1 MPQRSAAS
9 GGKCRPKF
17 LIDNL
22 THMKRWNL
30 ILGALPVLFFAC
42 GGNQPEPDPVKLAAN
57 PAELE
62 FGPEGGTQT
71 LTITSG
77 IQPAVSSLD
86 GWVVINPGTPSGNNY
101 PYSVQV
107 SAYNGTLD
115 HATKIR
121 VIGDKQSLMIPV
133 LQRHPEVELNVS
145 KTSLSFGRSGGEETF
160 MVSSS
165 TQPQVTTDASW
176 LVIETGKIDKDHKT
190 TVKVQA
196 GASRK
201 TDPGAGTV
209 TVSCGSKSVSV
220 GVTQEAFVAPA
231 VAAATALT
239 AQMVFDAMGPGWN
252 MGNHMDAISNGVSGE
267 TVWGNPKCTQATM
280 DGVKAAGF
288 KAVRICTTWEGHIG
302 PAPAYRIEDKWLDRV
317 AEIVGYAER
326 AGLVAIVNT
335 HHDETYWQDIS
346 KCINNAANHEKVKD
360 EVFALWT
367 QIAERFKDKGEWLVF
382 ESFNEIQ
389 DGGWGWSDA
398 FRKNPGAQYKILNE
412 WNQTFVDAV
421 RATGGGNAT
430 RWLGIPG
437 YACNPGFTIAGL
449 VLPTDYTSANRLM
462 VAVHDYDPYDYT
474 LKDPLILQW
483 GHTAAADKRL
493 SGDNEK
499 AVVDVFDNLK
509 AAYLDKGIPVYLG
522 EMGCSRHAAE
532 DLPYQRYYMEYFCKA
547 AADHLLPMYLWDNGA
562 KGTGSEKHAY
572 IDHGT
577 GQFADDEARTL
588 VGLIVKAVTTKDPAY
603 TLQSVYDAAP

>member
-1 MPQRSAAS
+1 M
-9 GGKCRPKF
+9 
-17 LIDNL
+17 
-22 THMKRWNL
+22 
-30 ILGALPVLFFAC
+30 
-42 GGNQPEPDPVKLAAN
+42 
-57 PAELE
+57 
-62 FGPEGGTQT
+62 
-71 LTITSG
+71 TIT
-77 IQPAVSSLD
+77 
-86 GWVVINPGTPSGNNY
+86 PGAPSGNNY
-101 PYSVQV
+101 PFSVKA

-115 HATKIR
+115 HSTSIR
-121 VIGDKQSLMIPV
+121 VIGDKQSLMITV
-133 LQRHPEVELNVS
+133 LQRHPEVELTVS
-145 KTSLSFGRSGGEETF
+145 KSTLSFDRSGGEETF
-160 MVSSS
+160 TVTSS
-165 TQPQVTTDASW
+165 TQPQVTSDASW
-176 LVIETGKIDKDHKT
+176 LVIETGRIDKDHHSI
-190 TVKVQA
+190 VKVQA

-201 TDPGAGTV
+201 TEAGAGTL
-209 TVSCGSKSVSV
+209 TVSCGGKSVSV

-231 VAAATALT
+231 VAATT
-239 AQMVFDAMGPGWN
+239 PVTSQMVFDAMGPGWN
-252 MGNHMDAISNGVSGE
+252 MGNHMDAINNGVSGE

-280 DGVKAAGF
+280 DGIRAAGF

-389 DGGWGWSDA
+389 DGGWGWSEA

-421 RATGGGNAT
+421 RATGGENAT

-474 LKDPLILQW
+474 LKDPLIRQW

-509 AAYLDKGIPVYLG
+509 AAYLDQGIPVYLG

-562 KGTGSEKHAY
+562 KGTGSERHAY

-588 VGLIVKAVTTKDPAY
+588 VGLMVKAVTTKDPAY

>member
-1 MPQRSAAS
+1 MS
-9 GGKCRPKF
+9 GGKFRPKF
-17 LIDNL
+17 SIDNL
-22 THMKRWNL
+22 IPMKLWK
-30 ILGALPVLFFAC
+30 ILLSALPVLFAAC
-42 GGNQPEPDPVKLAAN
+42 GGKEPEPDPVKLVAN
-57 PAELE
+57 PSELA
-62 FGPEGGTQT
+62 FGQEGGTQT
-71 LTITSG
+71 LTVTSG
-77 IQPAVSSLD
+77 IQPAISSLAD
-86 GWVVINPGTPSGNNY
+86 WIVITPGTPSGNQY
-101 PYSVQV
+101 PYSIKAP
-107 SAYNGTLD
+107 AYNGTLD
-115 HATKIR
+115 RSTSIR
-121 VIGDKQSLMIPV
+121 IIGDKQSLMIPV
-133 LQRHPEVELNVS
+133 LQRHPEVELTVS
-145 KTSLSFGRSGGEETF
+145 KTALSFGRSGGEETF
-160 MVSSS
+160 TVSSS
-165 TQPQVTTDASW
+165 TQPHITTDASW
-176 LVIETGKIDKDHKT
+176 LVIETGKIDQNHQT
-190 TVKVQA
+190 TVKALA

-201 TDPGAGTV
+201 TEAGAGIV
-209 TVSCGSKSVSV
+209 TVSCEGKSVSV
-220 GVTQEAFVAPA
+220 AVSQEAFVTPA
-231 VAAATALT
+231 VASATAVT
-239 AQMVFDAMGPGWN
+239 PQMVFDAMGPGWN
-252 MGNHMDAISNGVSGE
+252 MGNHMDAISGGVSGE

-302 PAPAYRIEDKWLDRV
+302 SAPAYRIEDKWLDRV
-317 AEIVGYAER
+317 AEIVGYAEK

-335 HHDETYWQDIS
+335 HHDESYWQDIN
-346 KCINNAANHEKVKD
+346 KCYNNAANHEKVKD
-360 EVFALWT
+360 EVFAVWT

-398 FRKNPGAQYKILNE
+398 FRKNPDAQYKVLNE

-421 RATGGGNAT
+421 RATGGQNAT

-437 YACNPGFTIAGL
+437 YAANPGFTITGL
-449 VLPTDYTSANRLM
+449 VLPKDYTSANRLL

-474 LKDPLILQW
+474 LKDPLVRQW

-509 AAYLDKGIPVYLG
+509 AAYLDKDIPVYLG
-522 EMGCSRHAAE
+522 EMGCSRHAKD

-562 KGTGSEKHAY
+562 KGTGSETHAY

-577 GQFADDEARTL
+577 GRFVDEEAQTL
-588 VGLIVKAVTTKDPAY
+588 VGLMVKAVTTKGPAY